1 MQRRIMKL
9 RPVARDCIFCKEKRE
24 PDYKD
29 VQGLTRYTS
38 ERGKLLSQARTGLCT
53 KHQRRVA
60 RSIKHA
66 RHLAMLPFVV
76 RS

>member
-1 MQRRIMKL
+1 MQRKMIKI
-9 RPVARDCIFCKEKRE
+9 RPVARDCVFCKEHRE

-29 VQGLTRYTS
+29 IQGLIRYTS

-66 RHLAMLPFVV
+66 RVLAMLPFVV
-76 RS
+76 RA

>member
-1 MQRRIMKL
+1 MQRKIIKL
-9 RPVARDCIFCKEKRE
+9 RPVARDCVFCKEKRE

-29 VQGLTRYTS
+29 VQGLIRYTS
-38 ERGKLLSQARTGLCT
+38 ERGKLLSQDRTGLCM

-76 RS
+76 RA